1 MRINAY
7 PQVLTEDNIMY
18 IKDWKKD
25 LFTIPNL
32 LSLFRLMLIPVYVM
46 IYLKANEP
54 RDYVLAGSIL
64 AVSCMTDMI
73 DGQIARHFNMVSS
86 VGKIL
91 DPVADKMTQ
100 LALIISLSVKY
111 PFLQLNLLLFL
122 IKEIFQTMTMIIMYF
137 RGKVLPG
144 AIPEGK
150 ICTIVLFL
158 SFILLVLLPDLNLK
172 IAHAIAAADAA
183 VLAYAFIGYFLA
195 YFGKHPKLLDLQE

>member
-1 MRINAY
+1 
-7 PQVLTEDNIMY
+7 MY

-32 LSLFRLMLIPVYVM
+32 LSLFRLLLIPVYVM
-46 IYLKANEP
+46 IYLNAGQP
-54 RDYVLAGSIL
+54 RDYFLAGSIL

-73 DGQIARHFNMVSS
+73 DGQIARHFNMVSN
-86 VGKIL
+86 VGKVL

-111 PFLQLNLLLFL
+111 PFLQLILFLFL
-122 IKEIFQTMTMIIMYF
+122 IKEVFQTLTMIVMYR

-158 SFILLVLLPDLNLK
+158 SFILLILLPDLDLK
-172 IAHAIAAADAA
+172 IVHAIAAADAA
-183 VLAYAFIGYFLA
+183 VLAYAFLGYFLA